1 MHGVSGRL
9 FDSQAVLD
17 GFALKAVDSRLK
29 PFATSKEQ
37 GEDRIAVSI
46 VVLRVAADDLFELG
60 Y

>member
-1 MHGVSGRL
+1 MG
-9 FDSQAVLD
+9 

-29 PFATSKEQ
+29 PFVLSKEQ

-46 VVLRVAADDLFELG
+46 VVLRVATDDLFELG